1 MSVLLQLMKL
11 MIPGLDQIH
20 PPSED
25 SSQSRAQITFC
36 RVLQGLVKL
45 SYGVDTRRL
54 GHDLVQALTM
64 VVGKI
69 AKLEDPRW
77 TIWSAG
83 HYLMGDEGEQSIAKC
98 LPKFL
103 EHAQAEVRL
112 AAATQL
118 ALLRPNNGQ
127 TWLESTI
134 TPFLG
139 KPFAVQTSLVF
150 LASLAREQP
159 SLTTPILTTLFA
171 TAHQASSAN
180 LLSNATALVGRNSG
194 TDSEALLM
202 SRLPCLL
209 ADHLKRG
216 LNIQDFPCSL
226 FAVEQANIKEFLKSQ
241 ERSVVPVVLLHDPT
255 QACLSSLA
263 KMFSLTPKELVARNL
278 RSLAL
283 HFTPGVVA
291 LANDLELPERDQMVR
306 LANLVKQHLGHDFN
320 TSVATYYHATLENAF
335 CTAYDPKHLSN
346 TFGFDHLPEITK
358 PCQIITLNAS
368 MPKALIQFYE
378 KNILGESDRSLW
390 SEISKKWPDKLMQL
404 LSLLTSAF
412 NERGLSIP
420 SRLRGI
426 HSLWIFLDELGD
438 HLEEPELQTI
448 LPALAL
454 MPSSSLLHLLHS
466 SQDHLLLRA
475 GLVTLQKLIVIITPI
490 SATGLHPVIY
500 SITYC
505 LVALSSQPELM
516 PLTLE
521 ILNFLFVRHGFRFG
535 SVLQHLEDF
544 PSTPSFSDLQAA
556 INKERVGKPS
566 LAAVMERFLEVAAT
580 TEPAFLLSPLR
591 RLRKMLHIELAGQT
605 LNLDMLRRLFACLL
619 KVVI

>member
-1 MSVLLQLMKL
+1 MKL

-159 SLTTPILTTLFA
+159 SLTTPILTTLFV

-194 TDSEALLM
+194 TDSEALLY
-202 SRLPCLL
+202 SRLP
-209 ADHLKRG
+209 
-216 LNIQDFPCSL
+216 
-226 FAVEQANIKEFLKSQ
+226 
-241 ERSVVPVVLLHDPT
+241 ER
-255 QACLSSLA
+255 
-263 KMFSLTPKELVARNL
+263 E
-278 RSLAL
+278 
-283 HFTPGVVA
+283 G
-291 LANDLELPERDQMVR
+291 
-306 LANLVKQHLGHDFN
+306 
-320 TSVATYYHATLENAF
+320 
-335 CTAYDPKHLSN
+335 
-346 TFGFDHLPEITK
+346 
-358 PCQIITLNAS
+358 
-368 MPKALIQFYE
+368 
-378 KNILGESDRSLW
+378 
-390 SEISKKWPDKLMQL
+390 
-404 LSLLTSAF
+404 
-412 NERGLSIP
+412 
-420 SRLRGI
+420 
-426 HSLWIFLDELGD
+426 
-438 HLEEPELQTI
+438 
-448 LPALAL
+448 
-454 MPSSSLLHLLHS
+454 
-466 SQDHLLLRA
+466 
-475 GLVTLQKLIVIITPI
+475 
-490 SATGLHPVIY
+490 
-500 SITYC
+500 
-505 LVALSSQPELM
+505 
-516 PLTLE
+516 
-521 ILNFLFVRHGFRFG
+521 
-535 SVLQHLEDF
+535 
-544 PSTPSFSDLQAA
+544 
-556 INKERVGKPS
+556 
-566 LAAVMERFLEVAAT
+566 
-580 TEPAFLLSPLR
+580 
-591 RLRKMLHIELAGQT
+591 
-605 LNLDMLRRLFACLL
+605 
-619 KVVI
+619 